1 MQSGVTEG
9 QCTLLGTR
17 SASRRWHETPSTCI
31 PRSQVGRAARDPGMP
46 RARLTY
52 LQAHVEHHG
61 SHDVEVGKV
70 DAQPPSQVK
79 EDEQGA
85 GQPLAE
91 DPIGAGGGRARQ
103 PDSQTRQSRRH
114 IETRGAPTAR
124 PPSLSAPRRPR
135 PPPRA
140 AVQGSAISGS
150 EETAARPAG
159 GRAAGELSLRVTLGK
174 HLRELPPRS
183 PARPRGLTS
192 QSRPAP
198 AQAADSAPRPAS
210 RTAFLAREMRVRT
223 RMESLRCVLA
233 PSNGEADDNN

>member
-9 QCTLLGTR
+9 KCTLLGTR
-17 SASRRWHETPSTCI
+17 SASGRWHEPPSTCI
-31 PRSQVGRAARDPGMP
+31 PPSQVGRAARDPGMP

-79 EDEQGA
+79 EDEQRA

-91 DPIGAGGGRARQ
+91 DPIGAGQ

-114 IETRGAPTAR
+114 VETRGAPTAR

-140 AVQGSAISGS
+140 AVRRSAISGS
-150 EETAARPAG
+150 EGDRREAG
-159 GRAAGELSLRVTLGK
+159 GRAGRGGAESARHSQEV
-174 HLRELPPRS
+174 PPR
-183 PARPRGLTS
+183 AT
-192 QSRPAP
+192 
-198 AQAADSAPRPAS
+198 
-210 RTAFLAREMRVRT
+210 T
-223 RMESLRCVLA
+223 
-233 PSNGEADDNN
+233 

>member
-9 QCTLLGTR
+9 KCTVLGRQTLSLGLMAR
-17 SASRRWHETPSTCI
+17 ASQHMHPSE
-31 PRSQVGRAARDPGMP
+31 PGGQGRDPGMP

-52 LQAHVEHHG
+52 LQTHVEHHG

-79 EDEQGA
+79 EDEQRA

-124 PPSLSAPRRPR
+124 PPARPPSPRRVAQGLLPG
-135 PPPRA
+135 PLFRA
-140 AVQGSAISGS
+140 QRSQGAG
-150 EETAARPAG
+150 ETAARPAG
-159 GRAAGELSLRVTLGK
+159 GRAAGELSLRVTVGK
-174 HLRELPPRS
+174 APPRATTWIPGRAVRPDVTKPARACAGSRLRPLPPR
-183 PARPRGLTS
+183 
-192 QSRPAP
+192 
-198 AQAADSAPRPAS
+198 
-210 RTAFLAREMRVRT
+210 LAGRF
-223 RMESLRCVLA
+223 
-233 PSNGEADDNN
+233 PSK